1 VGVNSIVP
9 PNPGTAAGS
18 PDVARDRGASGSCD
32 VILIGG
38 GLANALIAWRLM
50 EARPELDVR
59 IIERG
64 PTLGGNHTWSFH
76 DSDVP
81 PWVMERLKPFI
92 TASWQRQSVHFPGHS
107 RLFDVPY
114 HAIASDKL
122 HEVMAPKLGNR
133 LVLDTDVVAFSAD
146 SVTLADQRTIT
157 AKCVVDGRGPE
168 KNANLAL
175 GFQKF
180 VGLEVETVEPHGE
193 TVAVIMDATV
203 PQLGGY
209 RFFYTLPFSPTR
221 MLIEDTYYTDGPEL
235 DAASLTARVH
245 DYARQKGWRI
255 KDVVREERGVLPV
268 VLAGDMDGFWNSV
281 GRDVPKVGLRASLFH
296 PTTGYS
302 LPDAAA
308 LADRIARMETI
319 TSATVQAMVED
330 YARTLWRDRAFFR
343 LLNRLLFIAARPEER
358 VSVMER
364 FYTLPGPLI
373 ERFFA
378 AKLTFGDKAQ
388 IMMGRPP
395 LPIIRAVGVIGT
407 DPAWAFARRVAGSSQ

>member
-1 VGVNSIVP
+1 
-9 PNPGTAAGS
+9 
-18 PDVARDRGASGSCD
+18 
-32 VILIGG
+32 
-38 GLANALIAWRLM
+38 
-50 EARPELDVR
+50 
-59 IIERG
+59 
-64 PTLGGNHTWSFH
+64 
-76 DSDVP
+76 
-81 PWVMERLKPFI
+81 
-92 TASWQRQSVHFPGHS
+92 
-107 RLFDVPY
+107 
-114 HAIASDKL
+114 
-122 HEVMAPKLGNR
+122 
-133 LVLDTDVVAFSAD
+133 
-146 SVTLADQRTIT
+146 
-157 AKCVVDGRGPE
+157 
-168 KNANLAL
+168 
-175 GFQKF
+175 
-180 VGLEVETVEPHGE
+180 
-193 TVAVIMDATV
+193 
-203 PQLGGY
+203 
-209 RFFYTLPFSPTR
+209 
-221 MLIEDTYYTDGPEL
+221 
-235 DAASLTARVH
+235 
-245 DYARQKGWRI
+245 
-255 KDVVREERGVLPV
+255 

>member
-1 VGVNSIVP
+1 MGVNSIVP
-9 PNPGTAAGS
+9 PNSGTAAGS
-18 PDVARDRGASGSCD
+18 PDAATDLSASANCD

-81 PWVMERLKPFI
+81 PWVMARLKPFI

-107 RLFDVPY
+107 RFFDVPY
-114 HAIASDKL
+114 HAIASEKL

-133 LVLDTDVVAFSAD
+133 LVLDTDVVAFSAE

-168 KNANLAL
+168 KNAHLAL

-193 TVAVIMDATV
+193 TMAVIMDATV

-330 YARTLWRDRAFFR
+330 HARTLWRDRAFFR
-343 LLNRLLFIAARPEER
+343 LLNRLLFIAARPDER